1 MAVDVND
8 YGKFRTAEGTLS
20 EVVSQLDADERT
32 TGDVVS
38 FEYDGSDYDSVSVP
52 VALWVGL
59 IFDCGVFQFHVV
71 VQFFHCI
78 TRFEV

>member
-1 MAVDVND
+1 MAVVVND

-38 FEYDGSDYDSVSVP
+38 FEYDGSDYSAVYQ
-52 VALWVGL
+52 
-59 IFDCGVFQFHVV
+59 I
-71 VQFFHCI
+71 
-78 TRFEV
+78 E

>member
-1 MAVDVND
+1 LCCKEKVFKCGFGEFGFMAVVVND

-38 FEYDGSDYDSVSVP
+38 FEYDGSDYSAVYQ
-52 VALWVGL
+52 
-59 IFDCGVFQFHVV
+59 I
-71 VQFFHCI
+71 
-78 TRFEV
+78 E